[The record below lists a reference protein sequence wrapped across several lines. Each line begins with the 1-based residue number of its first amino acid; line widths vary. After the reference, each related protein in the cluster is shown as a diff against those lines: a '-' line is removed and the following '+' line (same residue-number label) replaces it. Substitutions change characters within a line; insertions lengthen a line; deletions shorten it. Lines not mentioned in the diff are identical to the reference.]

1 MARDRDALGQVRPEL
16 SRRAQPRS
24 DTALADY
31 PPLATR
37 PSASPAAG
45 SAPITLGYY
54 DTDAAA
60 SITRGTT
67 TTTLSLDAAGRRHK
81 QTTGTTVVKN
91 GYVEDSDNPGFST
104 TTTGAGE
111 PVVSRYINALGGDLA
126 VRIEGSSATLSL
138 ANPHGDVFGEVN
150 ITTAGT
156 VSAGMSGWT
165 TYDEYGNA
173 TRLSASTV
181 GNMYRWHGADQRAV
195 LAAGLILMGVRLYN
209 PVTGHFTTRDPV
221 PGGNSTMYAY
231 PQDPLNSD
239 DLDGLAARYGGLY
252 ILYIG
257 RTPVYVGQSIN
268 IRSRVLRHFRKPH
281 LLRVTHVAVKSI
293 PRHRG
298 ESYKS
303 YKRRFSVAE
312 QRVMNNLRARGYK
325 LPFNSINAHWRGRM
339 LGNGGSSTLSVVGP

>member
-1 MARDRDALGQVRPEL
+1 M
-16 SRRAQPRS
+16 SR
-24 DTALADY
+24 
-31 PPLATR
+31 
-37 PSASPAAG
+37 
-45 SAPITLGYY
+45 
-54 DTDAAA
+54 
-60 SITRGTT
+60 
-67 TTTLSLDAAGRRHK
+67 
-81 QTTGTTVVKN
+81 
-91 GYVEDSDNPGFST
+91 
-104 TTTGAGE
+104 
-111 PVVSRYINALGGDLA
+111 
-126 VRIEGSSATLSL
+126 
-138 ANPHGDVFGEVN
+138 
-150 ITTAGT
+150 
-156 VSAGMSGWT
+156 WT

-173 TRLSASTV
+173 TRLSSSTV

-257 RTPVYVGQSIN
+257 RTPVYVGQSVN

-281 LLRVTHVAVKSI
+281 FLRVTHVAVKSI

-303 YKRRFSVAE
+303 YKRRLSVAE
-312 QRVMNNLRARGYK
+312 HRVMNNLRARGYK
-325 LPFNSINAHWRGRM
+325 LPFNSINAHWRGRT
-339 LGNGGSSTLSVVGP
+339 LGNGTLRGLRIAPKSQIQARPSGAGGLGGISFGPLPAIRGGGAALPFSKR